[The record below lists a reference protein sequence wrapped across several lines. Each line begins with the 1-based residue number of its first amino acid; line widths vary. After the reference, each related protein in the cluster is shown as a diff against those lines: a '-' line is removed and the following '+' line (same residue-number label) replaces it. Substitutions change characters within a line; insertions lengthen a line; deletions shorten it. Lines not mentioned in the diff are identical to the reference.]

1 MHSGETDRT
10 QLSPERRRDDR
21 AHLETEVVD
30 VLVIGGGVTGAGAA
44 LDAASRGLTVGLLE
58 ARDWAAGTSSRS
70 SKLIHGGLRYLE
82 QFAFPLV
89 HEALSERARLV
100 RTIAPHLVRPLP
112 FLLPLTKPVWQRA
125 YFGAGIALYDVL
137 GAAFTPGR
145 AIPRHRHLSR
155 KATLEAFP
163 GLRPDVVR
171 GAIRY
176 WDAQVDDARHTLAVV
191 RTAAGYGARV
201 LSSARVI
208 GLLRDGSGAA
218 GGDDGAPDAPVVG
231 ARVADL
237 TDGTTFEVRARS
249 VIAATGVWSDDV
261 AEMLGIA
268 APSLRVRASKGV
280 HLVLPRS
287 AIDGADLAAAGGT
300 QAGLILR
307 TPTSVLFVIPW
318 GSERWIV
325 GTTDTPWTLDRD
337 HPAAS
342 SADIDYLLDQ
352 LNRVLTRP
360 VAVDDCLGVYAGLR
374 PLLAGESDET
384 SRLSREHAVVTPV
397 PGLVLVAG
405 GKYTTYRV
413 MAEDAVDAAVLGLP
427 GVPPSRTK
435 LLPLVGA
442 HRWEEYRDR
451 AAELA
456 EGAGLPEAAVQRL
469 LRRHG
474 DRIGDVLDLVRSD
487 ATLARPLTGAP
498 GYLAAEVVHAV
509 QAEGALHLDD
519 VLTRRTRVSIETQHR
534 GVESAPEVA
543 DLMAGVLGWDADRCR
558 REVEHYEARVA
569 AERESQRMPDD
580 HTADAARLGAP
591 DVRAAAVSPAVSL
604 GGGSEHAGK
613 RPWRR

>member
-1 MHSGETDRT
+1 MGDPSRT
-10 QLSPERRRDDR
+10 LLSPERRRADR
-21 AHLETEVVD
+21 ARLADEVVD

-44 LDAASRGLTVGLLE
+44 LDAASRGLSVGLLE

-89 HEALSERARLV
+89 HEALAERSRLV
-100 RTIAPHLVRPLP
+100 QTIAPHLVTPLP
-112 FLLPLTKPVWQRA
+112 FLLPLTAPVWQRA
-125 YFGAGIALYDVL
+125 YFGAGVALYDVL

-145 AIPRHRHLSR
+145 ETGGRAMPRHRHLSR
-155 KATLEAFP
+155 RQTLAAFP
-163 GLRPDVVR
+163 GLRGDVVR

-201 LSSARVI
+201 LSSARVT
-208 GLLRDGSGAA
+208 GLLRDG
-218 GGDDGAPDAPVVG
+218 DGSEAPVVG

-237 TDGTTFEVRARS
+237 TDGSSFTVRARS
-249 VIAATGVWSDDV
+249 VVAATGVWSDDV
-261 AEMLGIA
+261 GAMLGGS
-268 APSLRVRASKGV
+268 APSLKVRASKGV
-280 HLVLPRS
+280 HLVVPSS
-287 AIDGADLAAAGGT
+287 AIDGATLDGAGGSSS
-300 QAGLILR
+300 GLILR

-318 GSERWIV
+318 GDHWII
-325 GTTDTPWTLDRD
+325 GTTDTPWRLDRD

-342 SADIDYLLDQ
+342 SADIVYLLDQ
-352 LNRVLTRP
+352 VNRVLTRP
-360 VAVDDCLGVYAGLR
+360 IGPEDILGVYAGLR

-413 MAEDAVDAAVLGLP
+413 MAEDAVDAAVAGLP
-427 GVPPSRTK
+427 GVPSSRTAH
-435 LLPLVGA
+435 LPLVGA
-442 HRWEEYRDR
+442 HRWEEVRDR

-456 EGAGLPEAAVQRL
+456 AGSGVPEETVARL

-474 DRIGDVLDLVRSD
+474 DRIGDVLDLARSD
-487 ATLARPLTGAP
+487 PVLARPLIGAP

-509 QAEGALHLDD
+509 LAEGALHLDD
-519 VLTRRTRVSIETQHR
+519 VLTRRTRVSIETAHR

-543 DLMAGVLGWDADRCR
+543 RLMATALGWDEERAA
-558 REVEHYEARVA
+558 REVEHYTARVA

-580 HTADAARLGAP
+580 RTADAARLGAP
-591 DVRAAAVSPAVSL
+591 DVRAAV
-604 GGGSEHAGK
+604 
-613 RPWRR
+613 